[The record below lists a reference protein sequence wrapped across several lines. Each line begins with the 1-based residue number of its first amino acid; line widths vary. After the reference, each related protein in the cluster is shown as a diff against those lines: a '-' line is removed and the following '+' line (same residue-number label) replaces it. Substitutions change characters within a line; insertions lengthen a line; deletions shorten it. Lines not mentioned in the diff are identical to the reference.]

1 MLQSG
6 AWPSN
11 SKYITCD
18 DYDGTNTPDRV
29 VDLKSFFVGVTEP
42 TSYGDFSLV
51 TKANSQFNGY
61 SFMKFE
67 MDISAVSVR
76 SGASV
81 NTKNL
86 GTWSTGLQQP
96 LNIRETE
103 EIKNLTAATVYRV
116 FTVVVCS
123 QYKAIIFTSS
133 GIIIWCLSTATT
145 IYN

>member
-11 SKYITCD
+11 SKYITCN

-61 SFMKFE
+61 SFMKFD

-76 SGASV
+76 NGASV

-86 GTWSTGLQQP
+86 GTWTTGLQQP

-103 EIKNLTAATVYRV
+103 EIKNLTAAVVYRV
-116 FTVVVCS
+116 YTVVVRS
-123 QYKAIIFTSS
+123 QITHQFL
-133 GIIIWCLSTATT
+133 CLFRLV
-145 IYN
+145 

>member
-11 SKYITCD
+11 SKYITCN

-61 SFMKFE
+61 SFMKFD

-86 GTWSTGLQQP
+86 GTWTTGLQQP

-103 EIKNLTAATVYRV
+103 EIKNLTAAVVYRV
-116 FTVVVCS
+116 YTVVVRLLS
-123 QYKAIIFTSS
+123 HYVLIFTSN
-133 GIIIWCLSTATT
+133 GIII
-145 IYN
+145 